1 MLRGP
6 KKETKVCGS
15 LGIVGI
21 VFHLR
26 GGFREVSEEILKSS
40 HRSMSKMYLQN
51 RSTAP
56 FSGSA
61 VVNPTSIHD
70 DEDSIPGLYQWV
82 KDPVLPWLWCR
93 SAATAPIRPLAWELP
108 YAVGVALKRQ
118 NKSKNP

>member
-61 VVNPTSIHD
+61 VVNPTSLASMMMRIRSLA
-70 DEDSIPGLYQWV
+70 SISGLRILCCHGCGVGRQLQLQF
-82 KDPVLPWLWCR
+82 DP
-93 SAATAPIRPLAWELP
+93 
-108 YAVGVALKRQ
+108 
-118 NKSKNP
+118 